1 MAKGSKSNQR
11 AAIPGLRNLVVG
23 DKVQVLNVSM
33 EPLAEGTVRWV
44 HPKATNA
51 QVEWVSPDK
60 SCHKRS
66 FHLRSGLEMSDA
78 GDRYNGIVA
87 NRSIRP
93 MAKE

>member
-1 MAKGSKSNQR
+1 MGAGKGNKR
-11 AAIPGLRNLVVG
+11 PEIAGLRSLVVG
-23 DKVQVLNVSM
+23 DKIQVVDSAM
-33 EPLAEGTVRWV
+33 QPLAVGTVRWV

-78 GDRYNGIVA
+78 GDRRNCVVA

-93 MAKE
+93 MGKE

>member
-1 MAKGSKSNQR
+1 MGAGKGNKR
-11 AAIPGLRNLVVG
+11 PEIPGLRSLVAG
-23 DKVQVLNVSM
+23 EKVQVVDSAM
-33 EPLAEGTVRWV
+33 QPLAVGTVRWV

-51 QVEWVSPDK
+51 QVEWISPDK

>member
-1 MAKGSKSNQR
+1 MGAGKGNKR
-11 AAIPGLRNLVVG
+11 PEIAGLRNLVPG
-23 DKVQVLNVSM
+23 DKIQVVDSAM
-33 EPLAEGTVRWV
+33 QPLAVGTVRWV
-44 HPKATNA
+44 HPRATNA

>member
-1 MAKGSKSNQR
+1 MGVGKGNKR
-11 AAIPGLRNLVVG
+11 PEIAGLRSLVVG
-23 DKVQVLNVSM
+23 NKVQVVDSAM
-33 EPLAEGTVRWV
+33 QPLAVGTVRWV

-60 SCHKRS
+60 SYHKRS

>member
-1 MAKGSKSNQR
+1 MGVCSNKR
-11 AAIPGLRNLVVG
+11 PKIPGLRSLVVG
-23 DKVQVLNVSM
+23 DKIQVVDSAM
-33 EPLAEGTVRWV
+33 QPLAVGTVRWV